1 MADED
6 KAREKARADANNAD
20 TVRNAASVAQA
31 TGHPIAAAIGTG
43 VKAAD
48 KLTGGKSTE
57 LIGKT
62 MTHANKLAPGSQ
74 KAINKLNE
82 SGAGDAIGKAAAAKA
97 GASGGGGGAAANAT
111 SKAGAAGKAASNAP
125 KTNGLDKQ
133 QAAANKR
140 DLSNKVAN
148 AKNADK
154 ANNQSDIDAIRNR
167 QMNQADHNSSY
178 RPASVDRENA
188 ERARDNQ
195 GLPKEGLDKEKG
207 LNKDGIDDKD
217 SKGKENKED
226 YNTNDEV
233 RQDIEEE
240 KQGLAEKVIKFI
252 KRRIIMF
259 SVISVGLI
267 FVPMF
272 LLAIYVAVIDNIMGS
287 LSTFFGIS
295 EADTKE
301 NMNEDKADGI
311 LTNPDIMYDSKTGE
325 AYSREELVAK
335 LKQDNDCG
343 GGFIS
348 DIRDWFDGWDGSLSS
363 VCAVLRHEEKYEDK
377 KEKEIKAKGVEI
389 TLDRGL
395 ILSGLFYGFSK
406 QPEYNDYDDPASV
419 DEKVPATEHF
429 ASLKSVIDKGDVL
442 TLEDLDNLI
451 DYSILDGSYDYYVYD
466 PSALITCEKKHVD
479 AYSYSS
485 DKWKIFMRFGEDT
498 AKQYERVIQNNAA
511 IEATDPEC
519 KYKLQYQ
526 DTKDESTYLVYA
538 NIENGEVDKFNP
550 AEGLDGQVPLA
561 YKNGYAYKRFP
572 YYEQSINDPKINL
585 EYDEVITPKDIESTI
600 TFLFTKKVH
609 MNEIL
614 YFEDQDAGS
623 MYQLGAY
630 IYGAYC
636 GDYLTAPVDAISVRV
651 TDCDGNFIRNTSFK
665 DYIMGVAYG
674 EVSDSGDNYVKS
686 EMVAAI
692 SYALKRRNNYDKGS
706 YITMRSGNCD
716 QVYCPM
722 GEGCYSKKANISCG
736 GFSCTSYLPGSGTYH
751 RAASDALISKYSAYY
766 EEAKDYLVVKDNKPF
781 SAHYVS
787 SIQNGWKRKSNAGM
801 HFSQIIAEEY
811 GDEGAAVVRCS
822 EQADSNETQSG
833 DSVPTTTTKTGNS
846 ASSEY
851 PSVSPSYGKYYGF
864 AYNEGPEG
872 RAISI
877 DPSWKKANLVG
888 VKSNC
893 SGGGW
898 DKTYTVN
905 TQATGKFAAA
915 YANIC
920 KLLTNGV
927 TLSDGSKCK
936 LNASDLK
943 DGGTFVERKTSSGGY
958 SLHAYGLAQ
967 DWNYSKEIKVNG
979 KSFKPYGCQ
988 GSNCQSEYQ
997 AFVRALGKEE
1007 SCYNVNYI
1015 LWKYA
1020 YQPAGFNWG
1029 GNWSSGSWDGMH
1041 FEVQY

>member
-6 KAREKARADANNAD
+6 KAREKARADANNAENI
-20 TVRNAASVAQA
+20 RNAASVAQA
-31 TGHPIAAAIGTG
+31 SGHPIAAAVGTG
-43 VKAAD
+43 VKAVD
-48 KLTGGKSTE
+48 KVTGGKASE
-57 LIGKT
+57 VLGKT
-62 MTHANKLAPGSQ
+62 LTHAAKTTPGAQ
-74 KAINKLNE
+74 KALNKLNE

-97 GASGGGGGAAANAT
+97 GASGGG
-111 SKAGAAGKAASNAP
+111 AGAAGAKASSGMP
-125 KTNGLDKQ
+125 KTSEIPKQGGIDKQ

-140 DLSNKVAN
+140 DLSNKVSN
-148 AKNADK
+148 AKNSDK
-154 ANNQSDIDAIRNR
+154 ANNQKDVEAIRNR
-167 QMNQADHNSSY
+167 QTNQADHNSAY
-178 RPASVDRENA
+178 RPASADRERAA
-188 ERARDNQ
+188 EASNR
-195 GLPKEGLDKEKG
+195 GLPKKDGLDDNKG
-207 LNKDGIDDKD
+207 LGKDGLNNKDDGT
-217 SKGKENKED
+217 GTKED
-226 YNTNDEV
+226 YNANSEV
-233 RQDIEEE
+233 QADTEEE
-240 KQGLAEKVIKFI
+240 KQDLITKVMKFV
-252 KRRIIMF
+252 KRRIILL
-259 SVISVGLI
+259 SVLATVVI
-267 FVPMF
+267 FIPLF
-272 LLAIYVAVIDNIMGS
+272 LFTIYLSIIDNMVGTI
-287 LSTFFGIS
+287 STFFGIS
-295 EADTKE
+295 EADSKE
-301 NMNEDKADGI
+301 GLSEKKADGI
-311 LTNPDIMYDSKTGE
+311 FTNPKIMYDPKTGE
-325 AYSREELVAK
+325 PYTREEMVAK
-335 LKQDNDCG
+335 LKADNDCG

-348 DIRDWFDGWDGSLSS
+348 DIRDWFDGWDGNLSS
-363 VCAVLRHEEKYEDK
+363 VCAVLRHIEKYEVK
-377 KEKEIKAKGVEI
+377 REKEIQQKGITI

-395 ILSGLFYGFSK
+395 ILSGLFYGFTK
-406 QPEYNDYDDPASV
+406 QPEYNDYDDPKNV

-442 TLEDLDNLI
+442 TLKDLDNLV
-451 DYSILDGSYDYYVYD
+451 DYSILDGSYDYYEFNPLNV
-466 PSALITCEKKHVD
+466 PMCEEKHVD
-479 AYSYSS
+479 VYNYSS
-485 DKWKIFMRFGEDT
+485 DKWKIFMRFGED
-498 AKQYERVIQNNAA
+498 AANQYERVIQNNAA
-511 IEATDPEC
+511 IESTDPEC
-519 KYKLQYQ
+519 KYMLKYPNP
-526 DTKDESTYLVYA
+526 KDETTYLVYA
-538 NIENGEVDKFNP
+538 NIENGEVDKFSP
-550 AEGLDGQVPLA
+550 AEGLDGKVPLE

-600 TFLFTKKVH
+600 TYLFTKKVD

-614 YFEDQDAGS
+614 YFEDQDANN
-623 MYQLGAY
+623 MNRLGAY

-636 GDYLTAPVDAISVRV
+636 GDYLTAPVDEISVKV

-722 GEGCYSKKANISCG
+722 NEGCYSKKANISCG
-736 GFSCTSYLPGSGTYH
+736 GFSCTSYLPGGGTYH
-751 RAASDALISKYSAYY
+751 RAASSALISKYSAYY
-766 EEAKDYLVVKDNKPF
+766 EEAKDYLVVKGNAPY

-787 SIQNGWKRKSNAGM
+787 SIQNGWKRKAAAGM

-811 GDEGAAVVRCS
+811 GDEGATVIRCS
-822 EQADSNETQSG
+822 EQAETNSTQSE
-833 DSVPTTTTKTGNS
+833 PTSGTTTKTGNT
-846 ASSEY
+846 ASGEY
-851 PSVSPSYGKYYGF
+851 PSVSPNYGKYYGF

-877 DPSWKKANLVG
+877 DPAWKQANLVG

-893 SGGGW
+893 SGAGW
-898 DKTYTVN
+898 NKTYTVN

-927 TLSDGSKCK
+927 TLSDGSRCVLKV
-936 LNASDLK
+936 SDLQ

-967 DWNYSKEIKVNG
+967 DWNYSKSISVNG
-979 KSFKPYGCQ
+979 KAFKPYGCQ
-988 GSNCQSEYQ
+988 GSSCQQEYQ

-1015 LWKYA
+1015 MWKYA